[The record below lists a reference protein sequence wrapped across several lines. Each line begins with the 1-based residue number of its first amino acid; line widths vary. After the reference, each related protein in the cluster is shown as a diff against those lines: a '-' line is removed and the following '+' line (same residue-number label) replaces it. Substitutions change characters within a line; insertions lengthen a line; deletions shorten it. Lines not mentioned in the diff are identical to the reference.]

1 MFGYN
6 NIVEMKKE
14 LCYYVIVVL
23 SVITFVSC
31 GNKSVPNAYIGKW
44 DMTNDKESSV
54 QKVIEIKE
62 GNVFV
67 ETWTIYDDDGNLY
80 GEVEI
85 QGRCE
90 FPSTEGVVNDHA
102 LCLVYDLESLSDP
115 EGILETFEMEDYFKN
130 ENESYESAKRK
141 GQVYGFQDAYISGST
156 LHFKG
161 GQWKLIDEAMEKLL
175 EGSN

>member
-1 MFGYN
+1 
-6 NIVEMKKE
+6 MKKI
-14 LCYYVIVVL
+14 LCCFVIVAL
-23 SVITFVSC
+23 SVIAFVSC

-44 DMTNDKESSV
+44 NMTNDKESSV

-67 ETWTIYDDDGNLY
+67 ETWTVYDD
-80 GEVEI
+80 EVEI

-90 FPSTEGVVNDHA
+90 FPSTEGVGNDHA

-130 ENESYESAKRK
+130 ENENYESAKRK
-141 GQVYGFQDAYISGST
+141 GQVYGFQDVYISGST
-156 LHFKG
+156 LHFKE